1 MLMLQTFI
9 FLFIAGLIVFGFI
22 VGVYQQIKDKMVKKS
37 VIKIWG
43 TYEDL
48 LRLHN
53 RVVKILTINPG
64 QKISN
69 QHHLKRSEIWTILS
83 GTGEVCLQDEHS
95 LTILSLQPGTR
106 FEVDVGVWHQVK
118 ADDDST
124 LVVLELQDGES
135 CDENDIIRKEDV
147 L

>member
-1 MLMLQTFI
+1 MRDLQ
-9 FLFIAGLIVFGFI
+9 LEIVPSSDPI
-22 VGVYQQIKDKMVKKS
+22 RITTQRK
-37 VIKIWG
+37 WG
-43 TYEDL
+43 EYEDL
-48 LRLHN
+48 LRLEN
-53 RVVKILTINPG
+53 RVVKILTILPG

-69 QHHLKRSEIWTILS
+69 QKHLKRSEVWTILS
-83 GTGEVCLQDEHS
+83 GTGEACIQDNNS
-95 LTILSLQPGTR
+95 VIILHLQPGTR
-106 FEVDVGVWHQVK
+106 FEVEVDVWHQVK